1 MPVFGLPGNPVSS
14 LVSFELLARPALR
27 RMAGHPESAW
37 DRPVV
42 TAVADQPLKRGRD
55 GKVHY
60 QRVVARFAADGRV
73 HVESVRAQASHQL
86 AATALANAI
95 AVVPDGDG
103 VPAGGE
109 VPVILL
115 VT

>member
-1 MPVFGLPGNPVSS
+1 MVN
-14 LVSFELLARPALR
+14 AI
-27 RMAGHPESAW
+27 
-37 DRPVV
+37 
-42 TAVADQPLKRGRD
+42 ADQPLTRGRD

-60 QRVVARFAADGRV
+60 QRVVARFADDGRV
-73 HVESVRAQASHQL
+73 HVQSVRAQASHQL

-95 AVVPDGDG
+95 AVVGDGDG
-103 VPAGGE
+103 VPVGGE

>member
-1 MPVFGLPGNPVSS
+1 
-14 LVSFELLARPALR
+14 
-27 RMAGHPESAW
+27 
-37 DRPVV
+37 
-42 TAVADQPLKRGRD
+42 
-55 GKVHY
+55 
-60 QRVVARFAADGRV
+60 
-73 HVESVRAQASHQL
+73 VRAQASHQL